1 MATSTGQSFDW
12 AGHTARMIASIG
24 RDDLTMNV
32 LAALR
37 ELVAFEHTGV
47 FLFRSGRRPR
57 DLLARRYGGV
67 YHRTYC
73 GDTYRLD
80 PFYKGAQRSQ
90 VGGLYRMPELDP
102 DYRQYL
108 DRYEMGPRL
117 VDLLPA
123 RGPAIPGGGG
133 LAEEIGFLLPIGAGR
148 VVHIALIRST
158 ALGAFEE
165 REIGPLR
172 TVAPVLQAAFE
183 SHFSRYS
190 STALAARDD
199 EAELRRQ
206 ALWRAGRLTARE
218 IEIVENMLLG
228 LATEQIAARLA
239 IAAGTV
245 KVHRKSIYRKL
256 AVSSRD
262 ELLSL
267 CLAV

>member
-1 MATSTGQSFDW
+1 MATSIGQSFDW
-12 AGHTARMIASIG
+12 AGHTARLIASIG
-24 RDDLTMNV
+24 RDDLTVNV

-57 DLLARRYGGV
+57 DLLARRYDGA

-80 PFYKGAQRSQ
+80 PFYKGAQRSSA
-90 VGGLYRMPELDP
+90 GGLYRMPELDP
-102 DYRQYL
+102 GYRAYL

-117 VDLLPA
+117 ADLVPE
-123 RGPAIPGGGG
+123 REPAIPSGE

-158 ALGAFEE
+158 ALGAFAE

-190 STALAARDD
+190 STALAAQDD
-199 EAELRRQ
+199 EAELHRQ
-206 ALWRAGRLTARE
+206 ALWRAGRLTVRE
-218 IEIVENMLLG
+218 VEVVENMLLG
-228 LATEQIAARLA
+228 LATEQIAARMA
-239 IAAGTV
+239 VAVGTV

-262 ELLSL
+262 ELFAV
-267 CLAV
+267 CLGT